1 MPDLVYLSLCLREFD
16 EQTMLAYWR
25 QAVEEFPAS
34 AQTPGV
40 WSLAVYPL
48 NWTEAPVVEESF
60 RDGISPEETLQLA
73 EEFLHA
79 DCAYEAQ
86 MNWDLWTPKAGTPQ
100 AETPKVADVLGGWER
115 KPQVVSIVCLGAEF
129 DREGQEDPGH
139 LEINFGPESNF
150 LPAKQ
155 WALTPEE
162 KRQMMAAPQMR
173 ENVEKLVDYA
183 RRLEKKLPVARRR
196 FWCESGEDL
205 AEQILSFWKIES

>member
-1 MPDLVYLSLCLREFD
+1 MPDLVYLTLWLRDFE

-25 QAVEEFPAS
+25 QALEEFPAS
-34 AQTPGV
+34 AQDPGV
-40 WSLAVYPL
+40 SSLAVYPL
-48 NWTEAPVVEESF
+48 NWTEAPVLEESF
-60 RDGISPEETLQLA
+60 RDGVSPQEALRLA

-86 MNWDLWTPKAGTPQ
+86 MTWDLWTPKAWAPTAGTSKP
-100 AETPKVADVLGGWER
+100 ADVISGWER
-115 KPQVVSIVCLGAEF
+115 RPQVVSILCLGTEF

-150 LPAKQ
+150 LPAEP
-155 WALTPEE
+155 WTLTPEE
-162 KRQMMAAPQMR
+162 KRRLMAGPQIR

-183 RRLEKKLPVARRR
+183 RRLEKKLPVARRGL
-196 FWCESGEDL
+196 WCESGENL